1 MRRAQQESLK
11 EKIKR
16 VKLLILDVDGVLTD
30 GRIIYDSEGRQLRLF
45 DAQDGTGILL
55 LAAAGIKTIMVTI
68 LPSRA
73 IECRAKDLRVEELY
87 QGVKPKTKVLQQIL
101 EKHGIAKEEIC
112 YVGDD
117 VVDVGVMRSIGF
129 PVAVKNAT
137 RDVKDAACYVTK
149 CTGGRGAVREIA
161 ELILTT
167 QGKWRDVLK
176 KEFGIPP
183 RPRKRALLDKRGAI
197 TKEDR

>member
-87 QGVKPKTKVLQQIL
+87 QGVKQT
-101 EKHGIAKEEIC
+101 
-112 YVGDD
+112 
-117 VVDVGVMRSIGF
+117 
-129 PVAVKNAT
+129 
-137 RDVKDAACYVTK
+137 
-149 CTGGRGAVREIA
+149 
-161 ELILTT
+161 ILT
-167 QGKWRDVLK
+167 RVAEDV
-176 KEFGIPP
+176 PP
-183 RPRKRALLDKRGAI
+183 KPRCKCKGMGWKTDCPDGTHRIWARMAVGMSAADAQDAERELVAQAEARMAEETMVLGL
-197 TKEDR
+197 